1 MYAVFLGCVRLL
13 VCFLLTA
20 QGMETVGEFQA
31 AVAVV
36 TTHDHAAGGAPFN
49 KDAGGGVNGSDMNRI
64 GAVGSGV
71 GLCKEMGGGCSHA
84 EPSVCF
90 LLV

>member
-1 MYAVFLGCVRLL
+1 
-13 VCFLLTA
+13 
-20 QGMETVGEFQA
+20 METVGEFQA

-49 KDAGGGVNGSDMNRI
+49 KDAGGGVNGSDMKRV

-71 GLCKEMGGGCSHA
+71 GLCKEMGGVAATQSRQYVSFLF
-84 EPSVCF
+84 ELQDVTPDPLRPS
-90 LLV
+90 